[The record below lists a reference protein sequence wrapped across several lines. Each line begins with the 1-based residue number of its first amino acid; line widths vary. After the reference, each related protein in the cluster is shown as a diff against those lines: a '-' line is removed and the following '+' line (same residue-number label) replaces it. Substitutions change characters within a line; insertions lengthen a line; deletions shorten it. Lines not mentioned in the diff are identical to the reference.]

1 MASFYELFTVSFGK
15 EKDREIERKDR
26 EIERLEGVIK
36 TNTDNSN
43 ELLTEMYDSF
53 RTLKDGVMGA
63 LGDAAPSAD
72 ESSTANILAGVV
84 SLRTQVDTL
93 IADFAPFRQF
103 VADHPVVEASDP
115 IIPDEP
121 AAAPADT
128 GEQEAGEAA
137 QVEAPARDEPGRFVS
152 PAAPDESTNVD
163 EQVNAVAA
171 VAAGE

>member
-15 EKDREIERKDR
+15 EKDREIER
-26 EIERLEGVIK
+26 LEGVIQ

-43 ELLTEMYDSF
+43 ELLTEMSNGF
-53 RTLKDGVMGA
+53 QTLKDGVMGA

-72 ESSTANILAGVV
+72 ESSTANIVAGVV

-93 IADFAPFRQF
+93 TYDFAPFRQF

-115 IIPDEP
+115 AIPDEP
-121 AAAPADT
+121 AASPADT

-137 QVEAPARDEPGRFVS
+137 QVDAPARDESGRLIGYAEPGEPISF
-152 PAAPDESTNVD
+152 D
-163 EQVNAVAA
+163 EQVNAAAA
-171 VAAGE
+171 VVAGE